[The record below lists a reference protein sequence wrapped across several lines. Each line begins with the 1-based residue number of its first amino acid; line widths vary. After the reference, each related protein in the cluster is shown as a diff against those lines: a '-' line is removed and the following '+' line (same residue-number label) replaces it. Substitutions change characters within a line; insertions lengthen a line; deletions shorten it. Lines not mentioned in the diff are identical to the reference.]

1 MSASKKSKGAY
12 GFDASGLE
20 RAAKAA
26 KELDSSSHAKEA
38 FELAM
43 T

>member
-1 MSASKKSKGAY
+1 MPKKDQQGYY

-20 RAAKAA
+20 RAAAVTHP
-26 KELDSSSHAKEA
+26 LSSSYHYVRQPN
-38 FELAM
+38 